1 MGRGMKV
8 GGRSSGDVDVERVV
22 VARRPTSAT
31 ACLRY
36 PHAPRDNT
44 SPKRSSERPS
54 RSVSKTSECAHGH
67 LGRTFGRETGQGSRG
82 GDLLSVIRICLDGS
96 VNNW

>member
-1 MGRGMKV
+1 MGRGMKD

-44 SPKRSSERPS
+44 SPKRTSERPS
-54 RSVSKTSECAHGH
+54 RSSPRRPSVPTATLAELSAERQAREAEGE
-67 LGRTFGRETGQGSRG
+67 TF
-82 GDLLSVIRICLDGS
+82 
-96 VNNW
+96 